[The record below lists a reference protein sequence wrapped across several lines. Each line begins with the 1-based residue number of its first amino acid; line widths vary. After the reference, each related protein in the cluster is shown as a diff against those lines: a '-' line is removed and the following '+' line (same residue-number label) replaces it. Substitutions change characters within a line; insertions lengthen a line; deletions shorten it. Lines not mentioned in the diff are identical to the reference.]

1 MQEQYPSMS
10 TQFDLLSIV
19 QRYLTAIEQGVT
31 GEALAEFSTPD
42 VLQEEYPNRL
52 VQNGAQRDKSA
63 LLEAALRGQ
72 QVMTAQ
78 RYEILNAI
86 VSGNQVAL
94 EVQWTGTLAI
104 PFGSIPAG
112 GQMRARC
119 AMFLEFR
126 DRKIAR
132 QRNYDCFEPW

>member
-10 TQFDLLSIV
+10 TQFDLLSFV

-31 GEALAEFSTPD
+31 GEALAEFYTPD

-52 VQNGAQRDKSA
+52 LPNGAQRDKSA

-72 QVMTAQ
+72 QVMTGQ

-94 EVQWTGTLAI
+94 EVQWTGTLTI
-104 PFGSIPAG
+104 PFGSIPSG
-112 GQMRARC
+112 GQMRARS
-119 AMFLEFR
+119 AMFLELR